1 MKTHHFT
8 HFFKNTELR
17 LALNNKIRCLTGS
30 VIPLADFPK
39 PWPCFQPMP
48 SKSFLPLFFSAIGLV
63 NEGEKWGGR
72 EEGRGGRKGGE
83 GEKEEEKGGRKK
95 GKGDGREGEDN

>member
-63 NEGEKWGGR
+63 NEGR
-72 EEGRGGRKGGE
+72 EEGRGGGEGGGE
-83 GEKEEEKGGRKK
+83 RRKEEGEGGWKRR
-95 GKGDGREGEDN
+95 GR